1 MTRARLAI
9 VLPVL
14 LLVPIAALLGY
25 AQGTQ
30 PDPFNGTWKLDVAR
44 SKMQPATAS
53 KSEIIHYRVT
63 GDEEDFVSE
72 AVTAEGRAESIK
84 YTAREGKA
92 SPFTITVDGK
102 VTNPGAMTTVK
113 KIDAR
118 TRERYNVRDGKP
130 VLASRRVVSPD
141 GKTMTIT
148 IVRID
153 GSREIVNEVRVLERQ

>member
-1 MTRARLAI
+1 MTRALLAI
-9 VLPVL
+9 AIPVL
-14 LLVPIAALLGY
+14 LLAPIAAAFGS

-30 PDPFNGTWKLDVAR
+30 QDPFNGTWKLDVAK
-44 SKMQPATAS
+44 STMQPATAS

-84 YTAREGKA
+84 YTAREGKP

-118 TRERYNVRDGKP
+118 TRERYNVRDGTP

-153 GSREIVNEVRVLERQ
+153 GGREIVNEVRVLERQ

>member
-1 MTRARLAI
+1 MTRAVLSI
-9 VLPVL
+9 VVVICA
-14 LLVPIAALLGY
+14 LVPVAA
-25 AQGTQ
+25 QD
-30 PDPFNGTWKLDVAR
+30 DPFNGTWKLNVAK

-53 KSEIIHYRVT
+53 RSEMIRYRIT
-63 GDEEDFVSE
+63 GNEEDFLSD
-72 AVTAEGRAESIK
+72 AVTSEGRAESIK
-84 YTAREGKA
+84 YAARYDDGKA
-92 SPFTITVDGK
+92 YPFSISVDGK
-102 VTNPGAMTTVK
+102 VTNPGATTMVK

-153 GSREIVNEVRVLERQ
+153 GDGREIVNEVRILEKQP